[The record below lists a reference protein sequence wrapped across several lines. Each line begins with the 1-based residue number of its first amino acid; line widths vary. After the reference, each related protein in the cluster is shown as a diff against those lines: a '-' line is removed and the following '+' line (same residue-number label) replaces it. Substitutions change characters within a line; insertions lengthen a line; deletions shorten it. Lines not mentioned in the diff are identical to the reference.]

1 MVLKIVSVYS
11 RGNDVPH
18 VTTYVSGK
26 KIEYFDKSDAPAHF
40 IVSNRNDT
48 VVLTRGLPPVQ
59 NAIELAEHYANDE
72 TIYVESGDI
81 AYLMEDGKTV
91 DTIRVK

>member
-1 MVLKIVSVYS
+1 MVLKIVSAYNRS
-11 RGNDVPH
+11 DEVPH
-18 VTTYVSGK
+18 VTKYVSGRRV
-26 KIEYFDKSDAPAHF
+26 EYFDKLDTPAHF

-48 VVLTRGLPPVQ
+48 VVLTRGVPPVQ
-59 NAIELAEHYANDE
+59 NAIELAEHYADDE
-72 TIYVESGDI
+72 TIYVEPGDV